1 MNCFWLI
8 SIKVI
13 STLRQDYCWSNYKII
28 NLKGIIQ
35 KNKVMTRKFFALSL
49 VLTLFLSAAIAQSET
64 EAKVDGAEIVFA
76 EGSKNFGDITQG
88 DVVEHTFKFENV
100 GTQPLII
107 SNVLVTCGCTAT
119 DWPREPIAAGKSSE
133 ITVKFD
139 SKGKNGAQNKIIT
152 VVSNA
157 VNPREKVSIKT
168 NVLPKK
174 KDDA

>member
-1 MNCFWLI
+1 M
-8 SIKVI
+8 IK
-13 STLRQDYCWSNYKII
+13 
-28 NLKGIIQ
+28 
-35 KNKVMTRKFFALSL
+35 KFFTLA
-49 VLTLFLSAAIAQSET
+49 LFLTALVFTSNAQSQSSDAVE
-64 EAKVDGAEIVFA
+64 GAEITFA
-76 EGSKNFGDITQG
+76 ESTKNFGDITQG
-88 DVVEHTFKFENV
+88 DVVEHTFKFENT
-100 GTQPLII
+100 GNQPLII

-119 DWPREPIAAGKSSE
+119 NWPRDPIAAGKSSE

-174 KDDA
+174 KDGA

>member
-1 MNCFWLI
+1 
-8 SIKVI
+8 
-13 STLRQDYCWSNYKII
+13 
-28 NLKGIIQ
+28 
-35 KNKVMTRKFFALSL
+35 MTKKFFT
-49 VLTLFLSAAIAQSET
+49 LTLFLSTLIFAGNAQSQSN
-64 EAKVDGAEIVFA
+64 EAVDGAEITFA
-76 EGSKNFGDITQG
+76 ESTKNFGDITQG
-88 DVVEHTFKFENV
+88 DVVEHTFKFENT
-100 GTQPLII
+100 GSQPLII

-119 DWPREPIAAGKSSE
+119 NWPRDPIAAGKSSE

-174 KDDA
+174 KDGA

>member
-1 MNCFWLI
+1 
-8 SIKVI
+8 
-13 STLRQDYCWSNYKII
+13 
-28 NLKGIIQ
+28 
-35 KNKVMTRKFFALSL
+35 MTRKFFTLSL
-49 VLTLFLSAAIAQSET
+49 LLTVMVCSMTAQSQHE
-64 EAKVDGAEIVFA
+64 EADDGAEITFA
-76 EGSKNFGDITQG
+76 ESSKDFGDIFQG
-88 DVVEHTFKFENV
+88 DVVEHTFKFENT

-119 DWPREPIAAGKSSE
+119 NWPRDPIGAGKSAE

-157 VNPREKVSIKT
+157 VNPREKISIKT
-168 NVLPKK
+168 NVLPRK